1 LNSLNGGRA
10 ETRRLFVCAGW
21 AKRWA
26 GGDHG
31 RKEAVEIAN
40 ERIDW
45 AAARAEYLAGS
56 IGQRELAQKYGT
68 TLSEVSRRSKAEDWV
83 ALRNQIRAEK
93 AGTENVGKAQ
103 PEEVNRDRDAEKR
116 RRAGKV
122 QVGDREDVKVARKAR
137 KALLQMLER
146 AAETIPCDAT
156 EVKTT
161 AEDGAVKLLKLRDLT
176 AAYKE
181 LVGDLPE
188 DGEPRETRRVVID
201 V

>member
-1 LNSLNGGRA
+1 MYGTGWGR
-10 ETRRLFVCAGW
+10 RRAGW
-21 AKRWA
+21 
-26 GGDHG
+26 GCD
-31 RKEAVEIAN
+31 RKEAVDIESGT
-40 ERIDW
+40 IDW
-45 AAARAEYLAGS
+45 AAARAEYLAGG
-56 IGQRELAQKYGT
+56 IGQKKLAQKYGA
-68 TLSEVSRRSKAEDWV
+68 TLREVSRRSRAEGWV
-83 ALRNQIRAEK
+83 TLRNQNRAEM
-93 AGTENVGKAQ
+93 ASAENAGKAQ
-103 PEEVNRDRDAEKR
+103 QIGVNRDGDPGKR
-116 RRAGKV
+116 QQAKKAQAGGGEEV
-122 QVGDREDVKVARKAR
+122 EVARKAR

>member
-1 LNSLNGGRA
+1 M
-10 ETRRLFVCAGW
+10 
-21 AKRWA
+21 
-26 GGDHG
+26 
-31 RKEAVEIAN
+31 
-40 ERIDW
+40 
-45 AAARAEYLAGS
+45 
-56 IGQRELAQKYGT
+56 
-68 TLSEVSRRSKAEDWV
+68 
-83 ALRNQIRAEK
+83 
-93 AGTENVGKAQ
+93 
-103 PEEVNRDRDAEKR
+103 
-116 RRAGKV
+116 
-122 QVGDREDVKVARKAR
+122 ARKAR

-188 DGEPRETRRVVID
+188 DGEQRETRRVVID

>member
-1 LNSLNGGRA
+1 MHG
-10 ETRRLFVCAGW
+10 
-21 AKRWA
+21 KRWTERRE
-26 GGDHG
+26 GWGRD
-31 RKEAVEIAN
+31 RKEAVEIGN
-40 ERIDW
+40 ESIDW
-45 AAARAEYLAGS
+45 EAARAEYLAGG
-56 IGQRELAQKYGT
+56 IGQKELAQKYGT
-68 TLSEVSRRSKAEDWV
+68 TLNEVSRRSRAEGWV
-83 ALRNQIRAEK
+83 TLRNQKRAEM
-93 AGTENVGKAQ
+93 AGAENAGKAQ
-103 PEEVNRDRDAEKR
+103 QVGVNQDGDPGKRQQAKKAQAGGGEEVE
-116 RRAGKV
+116 
-122 QVGDREDVKVARKAR
+122 VARKAR